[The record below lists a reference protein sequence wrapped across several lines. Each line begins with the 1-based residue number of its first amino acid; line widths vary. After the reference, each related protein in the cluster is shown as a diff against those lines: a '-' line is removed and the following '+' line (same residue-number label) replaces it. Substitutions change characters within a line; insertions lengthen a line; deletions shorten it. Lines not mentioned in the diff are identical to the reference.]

1 MLTKLIKFLFQ
12 VSGWIFLGLL
22 VVFYIIYAFA
32 PVYKFPEFK
41 PFSGEKIYNPY
52 QDCDSNQWKKA
63 NFQVQSKVWWGITD
77 GRNNSNEAIQTV
89 YRQLGYDI
97 IMVSDYMKINPFG
110 RESAKYIPLYE
121 HGYGWRKT
129 HQICLGTKG
138 VAWIDYPVYQNKSHK
153 QHIINILKQ
162 KNEVIALAHPQ
173 LRDGYLVEDMRYLTN
188 YELIEVLNNR
198 RFSVE
203 YWDEALSYGHLAWII
218 ANDDAHDIFNPE
230 EVGMV
235 FSMINTSSLNGDAV
249 LEALRKGKAYG
260 VDIFMEEGSD
270 LLRKAEDHK
279 NLPSISAVEMRSDTL
294 FVTTSIP
301 FHDVIFFGQN
311 GEKRTLIR
319 DSRTAWYKFRPEDTY
334 IRTEV
339 TFWGSTR
346 FYLNP
351 VFRYSGS
358 VPINQAIVQVD
369 LMRTWIQ
376 RFVALVVAIIFVM
389 IVLRIRKKNK
399 KRARTIN
406 RYYYYN

>member
-1 MLTKLIKFLFQ
+1 
-12 VSGWIFLGLL
+12 
-22 VVFYIIYAFA
+22 
-32 PVYKFPEFK
+32 
-41 PFSGEKIYNPY
+41 
-52 QDCDSNQWKKA
+52 
-63 NFQVQSKVWWGITD
+63 
-77 GRNNSNEAIQTV
+77 
-89 YRQLGYDI
+89 LGYDI
-97 IMVSDYMKINPFG
+97 IVISDYMKINDFG
-110 RESAKYIPLYE
+110 RESAKYIPIYE

-138 VAWIDYPVYQNKSHK
+138 VSWIDYPIFQNKSHK
-153 QHIINILKQ
+153 QHIINTLKQ
-162 KNEVIALAHPQ
+162 KNDVIALAHPQ
-173 LRDGYLVEDMRYLTN
+173 LRDGYQVEDMRYLTN
-188 YELIEVLNNR
+188 YDLLEVLNNR

-203 YWDEALSYGHLAWII
+203 YWDEALSSGHVAWMI
-218 ANDDAHDIFNPE
+218 ANDDTHDIFNPN

-235 FSMINTSSLNGDAV
+235 FSVINTPTVNGNAV
-249 LEALRKGKAYG
+249 LDALRKGKAYG

-270 LLRKAEDHK
+270 LVKKEADHK
-279 NLPSISAVEMRSDTL
+279 NLPYISAVKLRYDTL

-311 GEKRTLIR
+311 GERRTMIR
-319 DSRTAWYKFRPEDTY
+319 DSKTAWYKFRPDDTY

-358 VPINQAIVQVD
+358 VPVNQAIVPVD
-369 LMRTWIQ
+369 MMRTWIQ
-376 RFVALVVAIIFVM
+376 RFVALVVAIIIVM

-399 KRARTIN
+399 RRARSIR

>member
-1 MLTKLIKFLFQ
+1 MLIKLIKFLLGI
-12 VSGWIFLGLL
+12 VGWALLALL
-22 VVFYIIYAFA
+22 VVFYFVYAVA
-32 PVYKFPEFK
+32 PMYKFPEFK
-41 PFSGEKIYNPY
+41 TFKGEKFFNPY
-52 QDCDSNQWKKA
+52 QDCDSTQWIKA

-77 GRNNSNEAIQTV
+77 GRKNSINAIDAI
-89 YRQLGYDI
+89 YKQLGYDI
-97 IMVSDYMKINPFG
+97 IVISDYMKINHYG
-110 RESAKYIPLYE
+110 RESAKYIPVYE

-138 VAWIDYPVYQNKSHK
+138 INWIDYPVYQNKSHK
-153 QHIINILKQ
+153 QHIINILKK
-162 KNEVIALAHPQ
+162 KNDLVALAHPQ
-173 LRDGYLVEDMRYLTN
+173 LRDGYKVEDMRYLTN
-188 YELIEVLNNR
+188 YDLLEVLNNR

-203 YWDEALSYGHLAWII
+203 YWDEALSSGHLAYII
-218 ANDDAHDIFNPE
+218 ANDDTHDIFNPT

-235 FSMINTSSLNGDAV
+235 FSMINTPLVDRNSVQD
-249 LEALRKGKAYG
+249 ALRKGKAYG

-270 LLRKAEDHK
+270 LVQKAQDHK
-279 NLPSISAVEMRSDTL
+279 NLPYLSSVEIRYDTL

-319 DSRTAWYKFRPEDTY
+319 DSRTAWYKFRPDDTY

-351 VFRYSGS
+351 VFRYSGAIP
-358 VPINQAIVQVD
+358 VNQAIVQID
-369 LMRTWIQ
+369 LMQTWIQ
-376 RFVALVVAIIFVM
+376 RIVALVVAIIILM
-389 IVLRIRKKNK
+389 IVLRIRKKQ
-399 KRARTIN
+399 KRRAKTIH